1 MDLKSLKLELLERIS
16 LLEDEVRLLALKRLL
31 DAPRGYGIPNE
42 HLSVVKE
49 GEEPYL
55 KLEDRSYSAAEVRN
69 IVDEITDRMM
79 NEGVDLAT
87 LLSPEEWVQM
97 DKDRE
102 AYLRGEGTNFTWEEL
117 KKRWAGE
124 KR

>member
-16 LLEDEVRLLALKRLL
+16 LLEDEVRLWALKRLL

-55 KLEDRSYSAAEVRN
+55 KLEDRSYSAEEVRILLN
-69 IVDEITDRMM
+69 DLRNKIDHEETGLEPDE
-79 NEGVDLAT
+79 LAQ
-87 LLSPEEWVQM
+87 LDASHE
-97 DKDRE
+97 RF
-102 AYLRGEGTNFTWEEL
+102 LRGEGKWHTLEEIEAGM
-117 KKRWAGE
+117 KRRRNKGE
-124 KR
+124 

>member
-16 LLEDEVRLLALKRLL
+16 LMEDEVRLMALKRLL

-55 KLEDRSYSAAEVRN
+55 KLEDRSYSAAEVR
-69 IVDEITDRMM
+69 ILL
-79 NEGVDLAT
+79 NELRNKIDHEETGLA
-87 LLSPEEWVQM
+87 PEDVAQLERS
-97 DKDRE
+97 RE
-102 AYLRGEGTNFTWEEL
+102 RFLRGEGKWYSLEEIEAGMKDRR
-117 KKRWAGE
+117 KKRS
-124 KR
+124 

>member
-16 LLEDEVRLLALKRLL
+16 LLEDETRLMALKRLL

-55 KLEDRSYSAAEVRN
+55 KLEDRSYSAAEVRILLN
-69 IVDEITDRMM
+69 
-79 NEGVDLAT
+79 DLRNKIDHEET
-87 LLSPEEWVQM
+87 GLGPEELAQL
-97 DKDRE
+97 E
-102 AYLRGEGTNFTWEEL
+102 ASSERFLHGEGKWYTLEEIEAGM
-117 KKRWAGE
+117 KERRKR
-124 KR
+124 RS